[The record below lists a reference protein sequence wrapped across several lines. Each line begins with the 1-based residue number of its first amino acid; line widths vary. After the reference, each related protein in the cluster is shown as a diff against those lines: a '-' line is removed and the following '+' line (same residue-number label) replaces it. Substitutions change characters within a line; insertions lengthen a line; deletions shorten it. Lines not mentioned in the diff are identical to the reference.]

1 MAKTEA
7 VQKTY
12 VEHIGAPVR
21 FGKEVFILAPLAL
34 EPLKQAVKDSE
45 EVKNKGYDEFA
56 DYVAR
61 LVHSSLKRNYPDMT
75 YDRVI
80 SFLDGWNINK
90 LPNMILYGSGL
101 ELEPTDEALT
111 LEKFREL
118 VAASQ
123 SAADST
129 LTN

>member
-1 MAKTEA
+1 MAKSEA

-21 FGKEVFILAPLAL
+21 FGNQVYILAPLAI
-34 EPLKQAVKDSE
+34 EPLKQAIKDSE
-45 EVKNKGYDEFA
+45 EVKDKGYDEFV

-61 LVHSSLKRNYPDMT
+61 LLHSSLKRNYPDMT
-75 YDRVI
+75 YELAV
-80 SFLDGWNINK
+80 SFLDGWNVHK

-101 ELEPTDEALT
+101 ELEPTDEVLT

-123 SAADST
+123 SAVDST